1 MQDFLSL
8 GNWARMNYPGNASGN
23 WGWRMPPDAINESLV
38 NRLHETNYLYGRLPE
53 EEKENIR
60 KKLEDQTSGQVMPH

>member
-23 WGWRMPPDAINESLV
+23 WGWRMHPDAINESLV
-38 NRLHETNYLYGRLPE
+38 NRLHETNYLYGRLPQ
-53 EEKENIR
+53 EEKESIR
-60 KKLEDQTSGQVMPH
+60 KKLEEQTSGQVMPH